1 MRVFEKV
8 VNKYLKDMV
17 VLEVLSV
24 KISSIRNAKIKEE
37 NGKVVV
43 NISDPEAM
51 MDDVVNMT
59 DRCRKENNSCCGPQ
73 FFEKMTDS
81 VFFIAYYSANKPSPI
96 GERVVRCTTIHRNH
110 HNVKFSLHPPSSR
123 IVQVFPPFRAL

>member
-8 VNKYLKDMV
+8 VNKYLQDMV

-24 KISSIRNAKIKEE
+24 KIGSIRNAKIKEE
-37 NGKVVV
+37 NGKAVV
-43 NISDPEAM
+43 NISDPETT

-73 FFEKMTDS
+73 FFEKMTDFYVS
-81 VFFIAYYSANKPSPI
+81 GKDGDVDINMVGDGITKHKMEEKL
-96 GERVVRCTTIHRNH
+96 GQCDCLEDGD
-110 HNVKFSLHPPSSR
+110 
-123 IVQVFPPFRAL
+123 